1 MNRIE
6 ELPFNINI
14 ARTSQSSDR
23 LLATRNRAYGRHED
37 PLLGSDHFHK
47 SLSSANSLLISAESK
62 VSGECFG
69 SVRIES
75 NSSKPFYFESEV
87 EVPQLAVKTLAVCAS
102 RLNVTLGPLGKL
114 TRAALC
120 KSLYLYAHALQCSSI
135 FAFVDKPRAR
145 LYTSLGF
152 KPALDGNP
160 LLNLNS
166 HDGLE
171 YHLFVAQVSEFR
183 SGVDPKHP
191 LYDFVF
197 NISHPDIRIFSSV
210 GSREQ
215 SSRMGDDSEKH
226 SRFSKDS
233 LMPTLT
239 V

>member
-1 MNRIE
+1 MKRIE
-6 ELPFNINI
+6 ELPFTITI
-14 ARTSQSSDR
+14 TRTSQSSER
-23 LLATRNRAYGRHED
+23 LLATRNRAYGRHDD
-37 PLLGSDHFHK
+37 PLLNSNHFQK
-47 SLSSANSLLISAESK
+47 SLSSESSVLISAESK
-62 VSGECFG
+62 ASGECFG

-75 NSSKPFYFESEV
+75 NAVKPFYFETEID
-87 EVPQLAVKTLAVCAS
+87 VPQLSVKTIAVCAS

-120 KSLYLYAHALQCSSI
+120 KALYLYAHALQCSSI

-160 LLNLNS
+160 LLNLRS

-171 YHLFVAQVSEFR
+171 YHLFVALVSEFR
-183 SGVDPKHP
+183 SALYPNHP

-197 NISHPDIRIFSSV
+197 CTSHPDIRIFSSV

-215 SSRMGDDSEKH
+215 SSRIDDRSE
-226 SRFSKDS
+226 RPTAARQDS